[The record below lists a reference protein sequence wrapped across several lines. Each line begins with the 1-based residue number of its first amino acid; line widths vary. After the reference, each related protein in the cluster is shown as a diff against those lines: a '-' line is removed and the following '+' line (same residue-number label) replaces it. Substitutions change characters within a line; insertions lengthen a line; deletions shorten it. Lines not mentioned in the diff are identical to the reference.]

1 MTPDAAAMSSVLDV
15 IWHGLRDAFLMAWA
29 VWWALVFGFF
39 ISAVVQAWVPR
50 ERIES
55 ALSGG
60 GVRPIATA
68 TGLGAASSSCSYA
81 AIAIAKSLFQKGAS
95 AASALAFQFA
105 STNLVWEL
113 GLVLWV
119 LIGWQFTLAE
129 YIGGIVMIVLMTLL
143 LRAFVSRRL
152 EDEAREHAQQAD
164 TGHQHHAA
172 GETMTWRQRLISA
185 SAWSDVAHNFR
196 GDWQMLWKE
205 ITIGFLLAGFV
216 AQLGNSFFNSLFLK
230 GSPHL
235 VQTVWGAFIGPVI
248 AVLSFVCS
256 VGNVPLAA
264 VLWSGGISFAGVM
277 AFIFADLIVLPI
289 LAIYRKYYGT
299 KFTVRITALMFVT
312 MVLAALIIDALF
324 SGLGLIPSGARP
336 TRTDIFGSITVNYK
350 LVLNLAGLAIFATL
364 FWLTARR
371 GATDPVCGMKVD
383 RAKAV
388 TKNLDRQTFYF
399 CSTHCLHAFEADPT
413 KYVDSSGRPIE
424 HGVAQHDD
432 GHAHEPGHEHSGH
445 EHSHVT

>member
-1 MTPDAAAMSSVLDV
+1 MSGVLDV
-15 IWHGLRDAFLMAWA
+15 LWMGLKDAFLMAYE
-29 VWWALVFGFF
+29 VWWALVIGFA
-39 ISAVVQAWVPR
+39 ISAIVQAWVPR
-50 ERIES
+50 ERIQA
-55 ALSGG
+55 ALSGS
-60 GVRPIATA
+60 GVRPIAKA

-95 AASALAFQFA
+95 ASSALAFQFA

-119 LIGWQFTLAE
+119 LIGWQFALAE
-129 YIGGIVMIVLMTLL
+129 YVGGIIMIILMAVS
-143 LRAFVSRRL
+143 LRLFVSREL
-152 EDEAREHAQQAD
+152 EAQAREHAQDAD
-164 TGHQHHAA
+164 SDHQHHTA
-172 GETMTWRQRLISA
+172 GEQFTWRQRLTNP

-216 AQLGNSFFNSLFLK
+216 AQLGDGFFNALFITSAPA
-230 GSPHL
+230 G
-235 VQTVWGAFIGPVI
+235 VQTIENVLVGPVI

-289 LAIYRKYYGT
+289 IAVYRKYYGT
-299 KFTVRITALMFVT
+299 KFALRIVALMFIT
-312 MVLAALIIDALF
+312 MVIAGLLVDGLF
-324 SGLGLIPSGARP
+324 SATGLLPTGPRPSRG
-336 TRTDIFGSITVNYK
+336 DVFGTISINYK
-350 LVLNLAGLAIFATL
+350 LVLNVVAVFVFGAL

-371 GATDPVCGMKVD
+371 GVTDPVCGMKVD

-388 TKNLDRQTFYF
+388 T
-399 CSTHCLHAFEADPT
+399 A
-413 KYVDSSGRPIE
+413 E
-424 HGVAQHDD
+424 HD
-432 GHAHEPGHEHSGH
+432 AHSRHRAPQETG
-445 EHSHVT
+445 T